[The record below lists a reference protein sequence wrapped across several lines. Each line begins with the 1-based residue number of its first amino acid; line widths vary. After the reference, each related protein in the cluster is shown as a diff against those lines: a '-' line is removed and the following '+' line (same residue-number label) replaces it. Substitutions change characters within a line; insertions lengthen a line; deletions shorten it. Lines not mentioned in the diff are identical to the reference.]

1 MGIISEGLI
10 GHVCPGSSL
19 IGMLEGRGAIF
30 LGLVLLVKKEFFS
43 APQTTMPLVTESRI

>member
-19 IGMLEGRGAIF
+19 IGMLEGRGAVF
-30 LGLVLLVKKEFFS
+30 LGLALLVKKEFFLL
-43 APQTTMPLVTESRI
+43 PKPPCPL